1 MPTKVLKKILDEF
14 KQNDEETLNIVDQG
28 VTNILEIPEL
38 SKYFL
43 IALRLSVIN
52 FKNLKI
58 TKFSFAKATH

>member
-43 IALRLSVIN
+43 IALSLSVIN